1 MADNAVTPVAIIT
14 GASRGIGAAIA
25 ETLAEKGFDLVLIYR
40 SGKEAAE
47 AVKTRCEGIRSGI
60 RVIIAGADVSM
71 EADCQHVFD
80 VTKEAFGRVDVLVN
94 NAGQTKDGLTM
105 RMSLDQ
111 FTSVIDINLTSAFM
125 LSKLCLPLMSRQRK
139 GRIINMSSIA
149 GIYGNAGQANY
160 SASKAGMIG
169 LTKSLAREMGSRNI
183 TVNAVAPGFIETDM
197 TASLSED
204 LKKAAA
210 ARIPLGR
217 LGQAKEV
224 ASVVAFLASDEASY
238 VTGQVVKCQAD
249 SYYSDLIKIAANR
262 FDWNIST
269 YPKGYRGGWI

>member
-1 MADNAVTPVAIIT
+1 MADNAVTPIAIIT

-25 ETLAEKGFDLVLIYR
+25 ETLAEKGFDLVLVYR

-47 AVKTRCEGIRSGI
+47 AVKTRCEEIRSGI

-71 EADCQHVFD
+71 EADCQHIFD

-149 GIYGNAGQANY
+149 GVYGNAGQANY

-183 TVNAVAPGFIETDM
+183 TVNAIAPGFIETDM

-238 VTGQVVKCQAD
+238 VTGQVVEV
-249 SYYSDLIKIAANR
+249 S
-262 FDWNIST
+262 
-269 YPKGYRGGWI
+269 GGLVL

>member
-25 ETLAEKGFDLVLIYR
+25 ETLAEKGFDIVLVYR

-47 AVKTRCEGIRSGI
+47 AVKMRCEEIRSGI

-71 EADCQHVFD
+71 EADCQHIFD

-149 GIYGNAGQANY
+149 GVYGNAGQANY

-238 VTGQVVKCQAD
+238 VTGQVVEV
-249 SYYSDLIKIAANR
+249 S
-262 FDWNIST
+262 
-269 YPKGYRGGWI
+269 GGLVL

>member
-14 GASRGIGAAIA
+14 GASRGIGAATA
-25 ETLAEKGFDLVLIYR
+25 EMLAEKGFDLVLVYR

-47 AVKTRCEGIRSGI
+47 AVKTRCEEIRSGI

-71 EADCQHVFD
+71 EADCQHIFD

-149 GIYGNAGQANY
+149 GVYGNAGQANY

-238 VTGQVVKCQAD
+238 VTGQVVEV
-249 SYYSDLIKIAANR
+249 S
-262 FDWNIST
+262 
-269 YPKGYRGGWI
+269 GGLVL

>member
-1 MADNAVTPVAIIT
+1 
-14 GASRGIGAAIA
+14 
-25 ETLAEKGFDLVLIYR
+25 
-40 SGKEAAE
+40 
-47 AVKTRCEGIRSGI
+47 
-60 RVIIAGADVSM
+60 
-71 EADCQHVFD
+71 
-80 VTKEAFGRVDVLVN
+80 
-94 NAGQTKDGLTM
+94 
-105 RMSLDQ
+105 
-111 FTSVIDINLTSAFM
+111 
-125 LSKLCLPLMSRQRK
+125 
-139 GRIINMSSIA
+139 MSSIA

-238 VTGQVVKCQAD
+238 VTGQVVEV
-249 SYYSDLIKIAANR
+249 S
-262 FDWNIST
+262 
-269 YPKGYRGGWI
+269 GGLVL

>member
-1 MADNAVTPVAIIT
+1 MAENAVTPAAIIT

-25 ETLAEKGFDLVLIYR
+25 ETLAEKGYDLVLVYR

-47 AVKTRCEGIRSGI
+47 AVKARCEEIRSGI
-60 RVIIAGADVSM
+60 RVIITGADVSM
-71 EADCQHVFD
+71 EADCQHIFD

-149 GIYGNAGQANY
+149 GVYGNAGQANY

-183 TVNAVAPGFIETDM
+183 TVNAVAPGFIVTDM

-238 VTGQVVKCQAD
+238 VTGQVVEV
-249 SYYSDLIKIAANR
+249 S
-262 FDWNIST
+262 
-269 YPKGYRGGWI
+269 GGLVL

>member
-25 ETLAEKGFDLVLIYR
+25 ETLAEKGFDLVLVYR

-47 AVKTRCEGIRSGI
+47 AVKTRCEEIRSGI

-71 EADCQHVFD
+71 EADCQHIFD

-149 GIYGNAGQANY
+149 GVYGNAGQANY

-217 LGQAKEV
+217 IGQAKEV

-238 VTGQVVKCQAD
+238 VTGQVVEV
-249 SYYSDLIKIAANR
+249 S
-262 FDWNIST
+262 
-269 YPKGYRGGWI
+269 GGLVL

>member
-71 EADCQHVFD
+71 EADCQHIFD

-149 GIYGNAGQANY
+149 GVYGNAGQANY

-238 VTGQVVKCQAD
+238 VTGQVVEV
-249 SYYSDLIKIAANR
+249 S
-262 FDWNIST
+262 
-269 YPKGYRGGWI
+269 GGLVL

>member
-25 ETLAEKGFDLVLIYR
+25 ETLAEKGFDLVLVYR

-47 AVKTRCEGIRSGI
+47 AVKTRCEEIRSGI
-60 RVIIAGADVSM
+60 RVVIAGADVSM
-71 EADCQHVFD
+71 EADCQHIFD

-149 GIYGNAGQANY
+149 GVYGNAGQANY

-238 VTGQVVKCQAD
+238 VTGQVVEV
-249 SYYSDLIKIAANR
+249 S
-262 FDWNIST
+262 
-269 YPKGYRGGWI
+269 GGLVL

>member
-14 GASRGIGAAIA
+14 GASRGIGAATA
-25 ETLAEKGFDLVLIYR
+25 EMLAEKGFDLVLVYR

-47 AVKTRCEGIRSGI
+47 AVKTRCEVIRSGI

-71 EADCQHVFD
+71 EADCQHIFD

-149 GIYGNAGQANY
+149 GVYGNAGQANY

-169 LTKSLAREMGSRNI
+169 LTKSLAKEMGSRNI

-238 VTGQVVKCQAD
+238 VTGQVVEV
-249 SYYSDLIKIAANR
+249 S
-262 FDWNIST
+262 
-269 YPKGYRGGWI
+269 GGLVL

>member
-1 MADNAVTPVAIIT
+1 MAENAVTPVAIIT

-47 AVKTRCEGIRSGI
+47 TVKARCEEIRSGI

-71 EADCQHVFD
+71 EADCQHIFD

-238 VTGQVVKCQAD
+238 VTGQVVEV
-249 SYYSDLIKIAANR
+249 S
-262 FDWNIST
+262 
-269 YPKGYRGGWI
+269 GGLVI

>member
-25 ETLAEKGFDLVLIYR
+25 ETLAEKGFDLVLVYR

-47 AVKTRCEGIRSGI
+47 AVKTRCEEIRSGI

-71 EADCQHVFD
+71 EADCQHIFD

-149 GIYGNAGQANY
+149 GVYGNAGQANY

-183 TVNAVAPGFIETDM
+183 TVNAIAPGFIDTDM

-238 VTGQVVKCQAD
+238 ITGQVVEV
-249 SYYSDLIKIAANR
+249 S
-262 FDWNIST
+262 
-269 YPKGYRGGWI
+269 GGLVL

>member
-1 MADNAVTPVAIIT
+1 MIKNENTARTGPEIIPAAIIT

-25 ETLAEKGFDLVLIYR
+25 ELFAEKGYDLVLVYR
-40 SGKEAAE
+40 SGKEAAD
-47 AVKTRCEGIRSGI
+47 AVKSRCEEIRPGI
-60 RVIIAGADVSM
+60 RVITAAADVSM
-71 EADCQHVFD
+71 EDDCLHVFQTAKD
-80 VTKEAFGRVDVLVN
+80 AFGRVDVLVN
-94 NAGQTKDGLTM
+94 NAGQTKDGLAM
-105 RMSLDQ
+105 RMTLDQ

-149 GIYGNAGQANY
+149 GVYGNAGQSNY

-169 LTKSLAREMGSRNI
+169 LTKSLAKEMGSRNI

-204 LKKAAA
+204 LKKAAIDK
-210 ARIPLGR
+210 IPLGR
-217 LGQAKEV
+217 LGKAKDV

-238 VTGQVVKCQAD
+238 ITGQVLEV
-249 SYYSDLIKIAANR
+249 S
-262 FDWNIST
+262 
-269 YPKGYRGGWI
+269 GGLVL

>member
-1 MADNAVTPVAIIT
+1 MAENVVTPVAIIT

-25 ETLAEKGFDLVLIYR
+25 ETLAEKGFDLVLVYR
-40 SGKEAAE
+40 SGKEEAE
-47 AVKTRCEGIRSGI
+47 AVKARCEGIRSGI
-60 RVIIAGADVSM
+60 RVIITGADVSM
-71 EADCQHVFD
+71 EADCQQIFD

-149 GIYGNAGQANY
+149 GVYGNAGQANY

-210 ARIPLGR
+210 ARIPLRR

-238 VTGQVVKCQAD
+238 ITGQVVEV
-249 SYYSDLIKIAANR
+249 S
-262 FDWNIST
+262 
-269 YPKGYRGGWI
+269 GGLVL

>member
-1 MADNAVTPVAIIT
+1 MAENAVTPAAIIT

-25 ETLAEKGFDLVLIYR
+25 ETFAEKGYNLVLVYR
-40 SGKEAAE
+40 SGKEEAE
-47 AVKTRCEGIRSGI
+47 AVKARCEEIQSGI

-71 EADCQHVFD
+71 EADCQHIFD
-80 VTKEAFGRVDVLVN
+80 VAKEAFGRVDVLVN

-149 GIYGNAGQANY
+149 GVYGNAGQANY

-224 ASVVAFLASDEASY
+224 ASVVAFLASDDASY
-238 VTGQVVKCQAD
+238 ITGQVVEV
-249 SYYSDLIKIAANR
+249 S
-262 FDWNIST
+262 
-269 YPKGYRGGWI
+269 GGLVL

>member
-1 MADNAVTPVAIIT
+1 MAENAVTPAAIIT

-25 ETLAEKGFDLVLIYR
+25 ETLAEKGYDLVLVYR

-47 AVKTRCEGIRSGI
+47 AVKARCEEIRSGI
-60 RVIIAGADVSM
+60 RVIITGADVSM

-149 GIYGNAGQANY
+149 GVYGNAGQSNY

-217 LGQAKEV
+217 IGQAKEV

-238 VTGQVVKCQAD
+238 VTGQVVEV
-249 SYYSDLIKIAANR
+249 S
-262 FDWNIST
+262 
-269 YPKGYRGGWI
+269 GGLVL